1 LFITIKRTTEWTCN
15 SYSKSKI
22 CFFEE
27 RVFAS
32 CCNRTRS
39 RMSDGMCWIE
49 GVGICKKISDCMR
62 DTLNANISLHLKLK
76 RDLNYDSRI
85 AISKLLL
92 LLAEA
97 VIMKGKKID
106 YQRNIIASSHS
117 HCVRLCKYISNKLTA
132 LIKKTR

>member
-1 LFITIKRTTEWTCN
+1 
-15 SYSKSKI
+15 
-22 CFFEE
+22 
-27 RVFAS
+27 
-32 CCNRTRS
+32 
-39 RMSDGMCWIE
+39 
-49 GVGICKKISDCMR
+49 MR

-117 HCVRLCKYISNKLTA
+117 HCVCLCKYISNKLTA